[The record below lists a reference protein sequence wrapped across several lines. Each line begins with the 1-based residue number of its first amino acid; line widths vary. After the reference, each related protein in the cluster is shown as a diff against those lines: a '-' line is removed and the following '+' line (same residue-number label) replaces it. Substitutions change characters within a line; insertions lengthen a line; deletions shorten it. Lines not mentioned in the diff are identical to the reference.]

1 MLLDDTVVIT
11 TFFYSKRENMSKVYM
26 ANETLEKNTEFSGK
40 EFLPLG
46 LQILT
51 TVIRFA
57 KTQ

>member
-1 MLLDDTVVIT
+1 
-11 TFFYSKRENMSKVYM
+11 MSKVYM